1 MEHQKNPE
9 EINWIDDAFKVEKAR
24 WGTWKSTEKDGTGV
38 ITSLT
43 EEDCIRATRWY
54 LKKRQEGWGD
64 ECSVHEGSV
73 EYKL

>member
-9 EINWIDDAFKVEKAR
+9 EINWIDDVFRVEKAR
-24 WGTWKSTEKDGTGV
+24 WGTWKSADKEGKGI

-43 EEDCIRATRWY
+43 EEDCTRATRWY
-54 LKKRQEGWGD
+54 LKKKQEGWD
-64 ECSVHEGSV
+64 EDCSVHEGSV

>member
-9 EINWIDDAFKVEKAR
+9 EINWIDDVFKVEKAR
-24 WGTWKSTEKDGTGV
+24 WGTWKSIDKDGNGI

-43 EEDCIRATRWY
+43 QEECIKATRWY
-54 LKKRQEGWGD
+54 LKKKQEGWGD

>member
-9 EINWIDDAFKVEKAR
+9 EINWIDDAFRVEKAR
-24 WGTWKSTEKDGTGV
+24 WGTWKSTDKDDNGI

-54 LKKRQEGWGD
+54 LKKKQEGWD
-64 ECSVHEGSV
+64 EDSSVHEGSV